1 LIYDLYFTL
10 RKMMDIEKF
19 RAGTYKKGYKY
30 PYFLRANVANNDDFA
45 LRKLFCN
52 LDKLLL

>member
-1 LIYDLYFTL
+1 
-10 RKMMDIEKF
+10 MMDIEKF